1 METMRSFLIPIA
13 LSLSLGAHAAPPQ
26 RLEIHYEVT
35 HNGTAIAEVTERL
48 EHDKRQYRAEELW
61 KGKGV
66 FALRGDARR
75 MSRGSIAPDGL
86 RPAEFEDKRPGR
98 DARRLTFDGPDKVPA
113 LQRQDRLSLMWN
125 FAFVPPKTDVTVRV
139 TDEKGNEST
148 HVYQVKGRERVRVPA
163 GEFDA
168 LKVARKHDQPARRTT
183 EIWFATDR
191 SFLPVKIMIDRDGA
205 RSEQVA
211 VRINAQ

>member
-13 LSLSLGAHAAPPQ
+13 LSLSFGAHAAPPQ

-98 DARRLTFDGPDKVPA
+98 DARRLTFDGSDKVPA

-125 FAFVPPKTDVTVRV
+125 FAFVPPKADVTVRV

-148 HVYQVKGRERVRVPA
+148 HVYQIKGRERVRVPA

-168 LKVARKHDQPARRTT
+168 LKVARKHDQPDKRTT
-183 EIWFATDR
+183 EIWFATER
-191 SFLPVKIMIDRDGA
+191 SFLPVKIMIDRDGT